1 MSIQSMSKVEWAAFT
16 FPALNLLNV
25 PKHQVL
31 LDYIT
36 NYYYEN
42 LLDLWDTETTRDV
55 LKEQIVSGWIEINL
69 QGMYKQEAIR

>member
-1 MSIQSMSKVEWAAFT
+1 MSMPKVEWPSFT
-16 FPALNLLNV
+16 FPPLNLLNV

-42 LLDLWDTETTRDV
+42 MLDLWDTETTRDV
-55 LKEQIVSGWIEINL
+55 LKEQIISGRIEINL
-69 QGMYKQEAIR
+69 QSMYK